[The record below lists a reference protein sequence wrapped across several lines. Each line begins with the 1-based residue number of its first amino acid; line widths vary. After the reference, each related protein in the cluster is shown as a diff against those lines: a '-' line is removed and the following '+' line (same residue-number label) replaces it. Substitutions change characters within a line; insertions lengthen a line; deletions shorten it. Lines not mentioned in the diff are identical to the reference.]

1 MLMTGRQAGRR
12 HARAVPLIPLLH
24 VVLVRHGLLGVH
36 GHVGRHTIPPRHV
49 RVLGDAWAATLG
61 REVLGSRLF
70 GRFDLVAI
78 HTVFVARRGLRSVEA
93 GLWEDG
99 NVSLG

>member
-36 GHVGRHTIPPRHV
+36 GHVGRHAIPLGHV

-61 REVLGSRLF
+61 REVLGRRLF
-70 GRFDLVAI
+70 GRVDLFAI
-78 HTVFVARRGLRSVEA
+78 YAVFVARRGLRSVEA
-93 GLWEDG
+93 SLWEEG
-99 NVSLG
+99 KH